1 MWRAPSIERKQSLLS
16 FKGSYELLKKLVLFF
31 LKRDLVRIQ
40 NLVFQVSG
48 NMKKV
53 VKLHSS
59 HKRSP
64 LLHHFLYG
72 QGRQQKRKGFPK
84 CAVRGP
90 R

>member
-1 MWRAPSIERKQSLLS
+1 M
-16 FKGSYELLKKLVLFF
+16 LKKLVGFF

-40 NLVFQVSG
+40 NLVFQVAG

-59 HKRSP
+59 QKRSP

-72 QGRQQKRKGFPK
+72 QGGPQKRKGFPK
-84 CAVRGP
+84 CGVKGP